1 MYRHTSWSLCSY
13 LLSHHSW
20 SWSMS
25 NRNNSLLSMEN
36 KENSLWDS
44 CNHEKVIT
52 TVQWKKNLLLPFFS
66 MRTKP
71 KSNFWMKTKLI
82 STISFYIVV
91 LNVKIWAIWLET
103 PVRTQQWESI
113 IFIINSI
120 VFFFFFRSG
129 KITSLTCFLFLAFT
143 KWYYKIILYAS
154 IDFNCCNL
162 FLYFC
167 SFHTC
172 YFFYS

>member
-66 MRTKP
+66 MRTNP

-103 PVRTQQWESI
+103 PVRSQQWESI

-120 VFFFFFRSG
+120 VFFSFGILHHSSLVSCNQP
-129 KITSLTCFLFLAFT
+129 KCLITFLLWKKFPT
-143 KWYYKIILYAS
+143 IILKLV
-154 IDFNCCNL
+154 FN
-162 FLYFC
+162 FKK
-167 SFHTC
+167 S
-172 YFFYS
+172 